1 MSPSEPGS
9 PPSSPSCFAHEADDI
24 YMGYASHAEI
34 VAFLEEARANTPATA
49 AARDLSVH
57 RIRQLLPRVRDDALY
72 RDLTDLAQRLEA
84 GKITGE
90 QALKGSG

>member
-24 YMGYASHAEI
+24 YMGYASRAEI
-34 VAFLEEARANTPATA
+34 VAFLQAVRTRTPATA
-49 AARDLSVH
+49 AARDQSIH

-72 RDLTDLAQRLEA
+72 RELADLAKRL
-84 GKITGE
+84 
-90 QALKGSG
+90 GSREIA